1 MFANF
6 IEVFLLSVV
15 QGVSEFIPVSSSAH
29 LFLISEIYQF
39 KSQALMLDISLHLG
53 SLLAI
58 IFYFHKDLSNILNDK
73 KLFLLIV
80 LGSLPLIVCGFV
92 VLKTGIINNFR
103 NIEII
108 AWMTFIFAI
117 LLFIADKI
125 KVKKKLETN
134 IDIKSIIIIGL
145 FQIFALIPGA
155 SRAGTII
162 TAARILKLT
171 RIESTKLGLYSGLPT
186 ILGAVMLEALWLIN
200 NLSNNQEIISIILI
214 LLLSFFFAYLSI
226 IFLMKWLK
234 NYTFLPFVIYRIS
247 LGIIILC
254 FINI

>member
-15 QGVSEFIPVSSSAH
+15 QGVSEFIPISSSAH

-103 NIEII
+103 NIEVI

-117 LLFIADKI
+117 LLYVADKVE
-125 KVKKKLETN
+125 VKKKLENN
-134 IDIKSIIIIGL
+134 INIKSIIIIGL
-145 FQIFALIPGA
+145 FQVLALIPGV
-155 SRAGTII
+155 SRSGIVI
-162 TAARILKLT
+162 TAGRFIKFDRYDA
-171 RIESTKLGLYSGLPT
+171 TKISFYLSIPAIAGASFLGLKSITYENFDFNIM
-186 ILGAVMLEALWLIN
+186 ILF
-200 NLSNNQEIISIILI
+200 SI
-214 LLLSFFFAYLSI
+214 LLSFLFSFLTIKYFL
-226 IFLMKWLK
+226 IFVKKFTLNL
-234 NYTFLPFVIYRIS
+234 FIIYRI
-247 LGIIILC
+247 ILS
-254 FINI
+254 FILFYIVYA

>member
-6 IEVFLLSVV
+6 IEIFLLSVV
-15 QGVSEFIPVSSSAH
+15 QGISEFIPISSSAH

-39 KSQALMLDISLHLG
+39 KSQALMLDIGLHLG

-73 KLFLLIV
+73 KLFILIV
-80 LGSLPLIVCGFV
+80 LGSLPLIICGFI

-145 FQIFALIPGA
+145 FQIFALIPGV
-155 SRAGTII
+155 SRSGVVI
-162 TAARILKLT
+162 TAGRFISFD
-171 RIESTKLGLYSGLPT
+171 RYDSTKISFYLSIPALAGASFLGLKNIAYENFDLN
-186 ILGAVMLEALWLIN
+186 IMVLF
-200 NLSNNQEIISIILI
+200 SIIL
-214 LLLSFFFAYLSI
+214 SFLFSFLTIKYFL
-226 IFLMKWLK
+226 IFVKKFTLNL
-234 NYTFLPFVIYRIS
+234 FIIYRI
-247 LGIIILC
+247 ILS
-254 FINI
+254 FVLFYIVYA

>member
-103 NIEII
+103 NIE
-108 AWMTFIFAI
+108 
-117 LLFIADKI
+117 
-125 KVKKKLETN
+125 VE
-134 IDIKSIIIIGL
+134 
-145 FQIFALIPGA
+145 
-155 SRAGTII
+155 R
-162 TAARILKLT
+162 
-171 RIESTKLGLYSGLPT
+171 E
-186 ILGAVMLEALWLIN
+186 
-200 NLSNNQEIISIILI
+200 
-214 LLLSFFFAYLSI
+214 
-226 IFLMKWLK
+226 
-234 NYTFLPFVIYRIS
+234 
-247 LGIIILC
+247 
-254 FINI
+254 